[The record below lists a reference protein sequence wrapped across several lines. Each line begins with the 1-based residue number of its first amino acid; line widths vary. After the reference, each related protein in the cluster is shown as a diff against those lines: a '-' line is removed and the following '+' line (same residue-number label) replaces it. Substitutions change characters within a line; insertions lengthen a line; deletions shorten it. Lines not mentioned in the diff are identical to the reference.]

1 MRPGFAAHFKKTVE
15 GHRASRNG
23 RWLLCAG
30 LGVILALSPDA
41 FAQSQSSAGS
51 TSSYYGLFPNVNAA
65 TPQAVAFSTDA
76 RNLRFIIDR
85 SQPRIVLLRFDG
97 DEEIWALTSHWGP
110 RGDEFLRNDV
120 GEVMVRIT
128 SLGGVTVYGPLGNNG
143 GLASQTGRARTLS
156 PPTRSESTLQ
166 ATVERA
172 IGWFRRFGHRS
183 VRVEASGN
191 LAPSLVYEA
200 LQRTAQGMSRAPRGF
215 FGQPQRRVKLVRV
228 ERAIGRPTATWDR
241 NILTI
246 GVVPGAGYAGRP
258 SSSAVLVALKR
269 PDEGRPNRSA
279 QKAP

>member
-1 MRPGFAAHFKKTVE
+1 MRLDFASVPVSKCGQRTSA
-15 GHRASRNG
+15 RAMRI
-23 RWLLCAG
+23 LTCIG
-30 LGVILALSPDA
+30 LGIGLAISPQA
-41 FAQSQSSAGS
+41 YAQSQSSAGA
-51 TSSYYGLFPNVNAA
+51 TSSYFGLFPDVNAA

-76 RNLRFIIDR
+76 RNLRFTIDR

-97 DEEIWALTSHWGP
+97 DDEIWALTSHWGP

-143 GLASQTGRARTLS
+143 GLASQVGRARAIS
-156 PPTRSESTLQ
+156 PPTRSESSLQ

-172 IGWFRRFGHRS
+172 ISWFRRFGHRS
-183 VRVEASGN
+183 IRVEAAGG

-215 FGQPQRRVKLVRV
+215 FGQPQKRVKLVRV
-228 ERAIGRPTATWDR
+228 ERVAGRPTVSWER
-241 NILTI
+241 NVLTI

-258 SSSAVLVALKR
+258 SSSAVLMALT
-269 PDEGRPNRSA
+269 RSNDTRA
-279 QKAP
+279 AKKAP

>member
-1 MRPGFAAHFKKTVE
+1 MRAEFASHTPFGTNNIAKRGV
-15 GHRASRNG
+15 N
-23 RWLLCAG
+23 RWMLG
-30 LGVILALSPDA
+30 LGLGLALSVSPHA
-41 FAQSQSSAGS
+41 YAQSQSSAGS
-51 TSSYYGLFPNVNAA
+51 TSGYYGLFPDVNAA

-76 RNLRFIIDR
+76 RNLRFVLDR
-85 SQPRIVLLRFDG
+85 SQPRIVLLRFEG
-97 DEEIWALTSHWGP
+97 EEEIWALTSHWGP

-143 GLASQTGRARTLS
+143 GPASRVGRARAIS

-166 ATVERA
+166 VTVERA

-183 VRVEASGN
+183 IRVEASGG

-228 ERAIGRPTATWDR
+228 ERAIGRPSVAWER
-241 NILTI
+241 GILTV

-258 SSSAVLVALKR
+258 SSSAVLTALTR
-269 PDEGRPNRSA
+269 P
-279 QKAP
+279 Q